1 MLREVNNEIRW
12 NFYGKKKKKQ
22 KKKKSRKSDE
32 RLDRNKKIFKKRKS
46 EIQDRRYFFEII
58 NGGLQKIY
66 QVSSSFQ

>member
-12 NFYGKKKKKQ
+12 NFYGKKKKQ
-22 KKKKSRKSDE
+22 KKKSRKSDE